1 MTILVVGCGKVGS
14 RLASVLDKMG
24 HDISVVD
31 QDESNFHMLD
41 ADLNGFTTIGVPIDQ
56 DVLRRAGIENCDA
69 LAAVTHDD
77 NVNIMVAQLAR
88 EFFKIERVIVR
99 IYDPSRE
106 DVFSHFGLST
116 ICPTNL
122 TVASVCS
129 ALTDE
134 EETRNMTFGTQT
146 VSFSSINVPS
156 DLVGKR
162 SLSVTTADNEQL
174 FGVSHIDGTFTMT
187 ALHPVI
193 LKRTDRLVFARI
205 ID

>member
-24 HDISVVD
+24 HDISVID
-31 QDESNFHMLD
+31 QDERNLHMLD
-41 ADLNGFTTIGVPIDQ
+41 ADFNGFTT
-56 DVLRRAGIENCDA
+56 GIENCDA

-99 IYDPSRE
+99 IYDPNRE

-146 VSFSSINVPS
+146 IFFSSVKVPS
-156 DLVGKR
+156 ELVGKR
-162 SLSVTTADNEQL
+162 SSSVPIAKNEQL
-174 FGVSHIDGTFTMT
+174 FGVSHMDGTFTMT
-187 ALHPVI
+187 ALHPVL
-193 LKRTDRLVFARI
+193 LKRTDRLVFARV

>member
-41 ADLNGFTTIGVPIDQ
+41 ADFNGFTTIGVPIDQ

-77 NVNIMVAQLAR
+77 NVNIMVAQMAR

>member
-24 HDISVVD
+24 HDVSVID
-31 QDESNFHMLD
+31 QDERNFHMLD
-41 ADLNGFTTIGVPIDQ
+41 ADFSGFTTVGIPIDQ

-99 IYDPSRE
+99 IYDPNRE

-122 TVASVCS
+122 TV
-129 ALTDE
+129 
-134 EETRNMTFGTQT
+134 ETVKNLLIESPKMN
-146 VSFSSINVPS
+146 SSLAYPIWMAP
-156 DLVGKR
+156 LR
-162 SLSVTTADNEQL
+162 
-174 FGVSHIDGTFTMT
+174 
-187 ALHPVI
+187 
-193 LKRTDRLVFARI
+193 
-205 ID
+205 

>member
-31 QDESNFHMLD
+31 QDERNFHMLD
-41 ADLNGFTTIGVPIDQ
+41 ADFNGFTTIGVPIDQ

-146 VSFSSINVPS
+146 VSFSSIKVPS

-193 LKRTDRLVFARI
+193 LKRTDRLVFAII